1 VLVVA
6 IWRGSA
12 GMGRKIGRK
21 LENGYGKMGKRALH
35 TSDILTE
42 DADFVNGS
50 GADGCKDG
58 KIGL

>member
-1 VLVVA
+1 
-6 IWRGSA
+6 
-12 GMGRKIGRK
+12 MGRKIGRK